1 MTTIELMNGSATVTA
16 RADYLLVVEHGTL
29 STAEEVHRYLTELE
43 MASQRFHLRRL
54 LIDARSETTEESA
67 SAGDARAATWRWI
80 RTQRAFDQIAYV
92 LRDEMTI
99 ARVNMTALSERLP
112 IRAFTAVADGHRWVA
127 RPRGPS
133 TSLPAPGA
141 RTAPSS
147 VPPPPMVPRTSAPGP
162 RPLATPP
169 SAAGQR
175 VTTKTRAI
183 TADDADAILGRTPTP
198 SPPMRN
204 TVKMP
209 ALDPAAAEA
218 EIRRKP
224 GR

>member
-1 MTTIELMNGSATVTA
+1 MNGSATVTA

-29 STAEEVHRYLTELE
+29 STPEEVHRYLTELE
-43 MASQRFHLRRL
+43 LASQRFHLRRL
-54 LIDARSETTEESA
+54 LIDARSETTDETPSA
-67 SAGDARAATWRWI
+67 ADARTATWRWI

-112 IRAFTAVADGHRWVA
+112 IRAFAAVADGHRWVA
-127 RPRGPS
+127 RSRSPS
-133 TSLPAPGA
+133 TSIPAPPGA
-141 RTAPSS
+141 RTATSS
-147 VPPPPMVPRTSAPGP
+147 VPPPPMAPRTSTPGP
-162 RPLATPP
+162 RPGSSTP
-169 SAAGQR
+169 SAGQR

-183 TADDADAILGRTPTP
+183 SADDADAILKRSPTPTP
-198 SPPMRN
+198 PLRN

-209 ALDPAAAEA
+209 AMDADAAEA
-218 EIRRKP
+218 ELRRKQ